1 MTNAILST
9 FVAFALTSSPA
20 PAPNYYSW
28 ISPEIAEHI
37 EAYVINGEYHEYL
50 DFNGDGVLNIA
61 DAVGVSKRYA
71 DNVKYGNEIT
81 IDAET
86 VEDIIAE
93 NYDVDA
99 MYWEFDMVDGDIT
112 REYEITTDR
121 IITARI
127 YIELSD
133 YSTDFVTIEINP
145 FEERAIVIS

>member
-61 DAVGVSKRYA
+61 DVVGVSKRYA

-86 VEDIIAE
+86 VEDIVAE

>member
-1 MTNAILST
+1 MTNAIFST

-86 VEDIIAE
+86 VEDIVAE